1 MFGLFSPFVRR
12 KKGVG
17 LVIESE
23 GNSPAYAVAR
33 EKKTIERRPVWQT
46 LRTFMNNGFLFG
58 MKDFLIWVCA
68 YISCF
73 VFCSWRTQN
82 DGNAV
87 NGGMEGDKAVLVP
100 RGNGGGKK
108 GCLIVAEREGG
119 HPLLLVS

>member
-1 MFGLFSPFVRR
+1 
-12 KKGVG
+12 
-17 LVIESE
+17 
-23 GNSPAYAVAR
+23 
-33 EKKTIERRPVWQT
+33 
-46 LRTFMNNGFLFG
+46 MNNGFLFG
-58 MKDFLIWVCA
+58 MKDFLVWVDA
-68 YISCF
+68 YIVSCF

-119 HPLLLVS
+119 HPLLS

>member
-1 MFGLFSPFVRR
+1 M
-12 KKGVG
+12 
-17 LVIESE
+17 
-23 GNSPAYAVAR
+23 AR

-58 MKDFLIWVCA
+58 MKDFLVWVDA

-82 DGNAV
+82 DGNTV

-100 RGNGGGKK
+100 RGNRGGKK

-119 HPLLLVS
+119 HPLLS